1 MVTVGGDSRGR
12 RAGRTARQSL
22 KARDVRKEKPMNRL
36 GNPICL
42 TLITLAATWVAAPSF
57 AQQPVKD
64 LVPFKCSWT
73 VQNQPTVVATDPAI
87 VSLPSTATG
96 QSDLFGAFSGVAVAT
111 QRLGVDG
118 RPLYV
123 TVVGEWTMA
132 NGDAISLEVL
142 DVFLPPTAPGGPGV
156 VGAVIITNGK
166 GRFLGARGSGF
177 VRGTLQKDPVTGAET
192 VILTAEGLI
201 TRPK

>member
-1 MVTVGGDSRGR
+1 MNHQPCFAAAR
-12 RAGRTARQSL
+12 RIAAFAGHTLLLLGLALPAAR
-22 KARDVRKEKPMNRL
+22 
-36 GNPICL
+36 
-42 TLITLAATWVAAPSF
+42 
-57 AQQPVKD
+57 AQQPPAKD
-64 LVPFKCSWT
+64 LVPFKVSWT
-73 VQNQPTVVATDPAI
+73 AQNQPSVIATDPVI

-96 QSDLFGAFSGVAVAT
+96 HSDLIGAFSGVALAT

-123 TVVGEWTMA
+123 TVVGEWTTA
-132 NGDAISLEVL
+132 NGDAISIEVV
-142 DVFLPPTAPGGPGV
+142 DVFLPQTTPGGPVV

-177 VRGTLQKDPVTGAET
+177 IQGTLQKDPVTGKET